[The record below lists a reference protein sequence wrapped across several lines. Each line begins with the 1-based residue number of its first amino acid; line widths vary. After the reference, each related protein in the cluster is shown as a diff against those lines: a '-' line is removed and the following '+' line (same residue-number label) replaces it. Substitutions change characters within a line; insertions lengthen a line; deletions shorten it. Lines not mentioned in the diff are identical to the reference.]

1 MTAATAASTPPAA
14 VPLHEQKLAI
24 LRADEYLNEV
34 STALIAQNKTT
45 REKLARLRRALEA
58 AMQTL
63 DDAGSGID
71 VRPDLL
77 KKGHLL

>member
-1 MTAATAASTPPAA
+1 MPTMSTPAPAT

-24 LRADEYLNEV
+24 LRADEFLNEV
-34 STALIAQNKTT
+34 STALIAQQKTT
-45 REKLARLRRALEA
+45 REKLARLKRALEA

-63 DDAGSGID
+63 DDAGNGID
-71 VRPDLL
+71 IRPDLL